1 MKTFETDLLALR
13 PGLMRT
19 ALRLSKRRWVA
30 EDMVQDAMLRAFAAR
45 SQFQPGTNLRAW
57 VSTIMYNSFFQMCRA
72 EKIRTHASLDD
83 VAPMQGPG
91 EASIDTQV
99 REMRDALGRLPT
111 RLQQAVLQAA
121 EGHTYEDMARRA
133 GVALGTIKSR
143 VSRGR
148 RDLRRRLAMEGA

>member
-1 MKTFETDLLALR
+1 MTFETDLLALR

-19 ALRLSKRRWVA
+19 ALRLSKRRWIA

-45 SQFQPGTNLRAW
+45 AQFKPGTNLRAW

-72 EKIRTHASLDD
+72 QKLREYTSLDD
-83 VAPMQGPG
+83 IAPVQGPG

-99 REMRDALGRLPT
+99 REMREALASMPRF
-111 RLQQAVLQAA
+111 LQEAVLQAA
-121 EGHTYEDMARRA
+121 EGHTYEDMAARA
-133 GVALGTIKSR
+133 GVCLGTIKSR

-148 RDLRRRLAMEGA
+148 ADLRRMLAMESA